1 MEPAACPC
9 LPLTCFA
16 CGKCVRFSFA
26 LPGAPDV
33 ERLGALGLREGA
45 QCTILQN
52 ADKMIVRIGGARL
65 GLPRE
70 LAMQLFAEEVA
81 S

>member
-16 CGKCVRFSFA
+16 CGACVRFAFA
-26 LPGAPDV
+26 HPDAADA
-33 ERLGALGLREGA
+33 ERLGALGLRAGA
-45 QCTILQN
+45 RCTILQN
-52 ADKMIVRIGGARL
+52 TDKMIVRIGGSRL

-70 LAMQLFAEEVA
+70 LAMQLFAEEVPA
-81 S
+81 